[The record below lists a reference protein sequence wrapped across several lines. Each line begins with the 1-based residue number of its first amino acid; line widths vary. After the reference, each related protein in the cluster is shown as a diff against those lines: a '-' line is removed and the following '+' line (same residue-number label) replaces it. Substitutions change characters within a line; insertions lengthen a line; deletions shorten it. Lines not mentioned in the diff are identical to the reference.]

1 MLLTRYQLE
10 HYDPNK
16 RSVKDRRKRCAWAVF
31 SYLAR
36 DGTEFR
42 KAFTAPPNTPEEWF
56 LGLAPET
63 IKIDLK
69 VS

>member
-1 MLLTRYQLE
+1 MLLTRYHLE
-10 HYDPNK
+10 HYDPNH
-16 RSVKDRRKRCAWAVF
+16 VMVNDRRKRCAWAVF

-42 KAFTAPPNTPEEWF
+42 KAFTAPTGTPESWF
-56 LGLAPET
+56 WELAPET
-63 IKIDLK
+63 IKINLT